1 MRVLSLFALAA
12 PLVSAIQFT
21 SPAANSTL
29 TKGSEFQ
36 LSWSTV
42 DTDPTSFSIYLV
54 NFVNWPPMYAPL
66 ALNVE
71 TASGA
76 ASVQVPCNIDNSFG
90 YQLYVFCS
98 PYTQLASRC

>member
-12 PLVSAIQFT
+12 PLVSAIEFT